1 MSSPATSSF
10 LRRVLVA
17 DAMISGMTGL
27 LMVVDAGA
35 LEGML
40 GVPAALLRYAGLS
53 LLPFAALVF
62 GLSRR
67 DSLPRAGV
75 WAVIALNAAW
85 VVASVWLPLGGW
97 ISPNVLGYAFILGQ
111 ALAVAVFAEM
121 QYVGL
126 RKSVAT
132 TVTAAS

>member
-1 MSSPATSSF
+1 
-10 LRRVLVA
+10 VLVA
-17 DAMISGMTGL
+17 DATISGMTGL

-67 DSLPRAGV
+67 DSLPRPCV

-85 VVASVWLPLGGW
+85 VAASVWLPLSGW
-97 ISPNVLGYAFILGQ
+97 ISPNALGYAFILGQ
-111 ALAVAVFAEM
+111 AFAVAVFAEM

-126 RKSVAT
+126 RKSFAP
-132 TVTAAS
+132 TVTAAR

>member
-1 MSSPATSSF
+1 MSSLRTSSF

-17 DAMISGMTGL
+17 DATISGMTGL
-27 LMVVDAGA
+27 LMVADAGA

-40 GVPAALLRYAGLS
+40 GVPALLLRYAGLS

-67 DSLPRAGV
+67 DSLPQPGV
-75 WAVIALNAAW
+75 WAVIALNATW
-85 VVASVWLPLGGW
+85 VVASVWLPFSGW
-97 ISPNVLGYAFILGQ
+97 ISPNALGYAFILGQ
-111 ALAVAVFAEM
+111 AFAVAVFAEM

-126 RKSVAT
+126 RKSFAT
-132 TVTAAS
+132 TVTAAR